1 LKPTPGAANVAASPK
16 RATARAAPRGRPS
29 PAAALH
35 ARTTTMNGIT
45 LPMALSV
52 AIGLNSACGPTSASA
67 SSDAAAPAAQEQK
80 AAPQE
85 KPVTADSDPIA
96 TIKKFIEEKK
106 IDKSN
111 DKWKTRLPKPPQLT
125 FDEKKT
131 YYWVMET
138 NKGSIKI
145 KLLPKIAPMHVSS
158 CIYLN
163 TLGFYDGLK
172 FHRVIKGF
180 MAQGGCPL
188 GAGHG
193 NPGYQMRIEIS
204 PEVKHSKIG
213 VLSTARTQDPTTD
226 GSQFFL
232 TFGPTPSLD
241 GQYTIYGE
249 AVDGL
254 DAIAKIEAC
263 GRRSDPAPPTE
274 ELLITKGSIVVE

>member
-1 LKPTPGAANVAASPK
+1 MSGASLLPILVAAFC
-16 RATARAAPRGRPS
+16 
-29 PAAALH
+29 
-35 ARTTTMNGIT
+35 
-45 LPMALSV
+45 LP
-52 AIGLNSACGPTSASA
+52 SACGPASASA
-67 SSDAAAPAAQEQK
+67 SSDAAAPATQESP

-85 KPVTADSDPIA
+85 KTVAAANDPIE

-111 DKWKTRLPKPPQLT
+111 DKWKLRLPKPPQLT

-138 NKGSIKI
+138 NKGTVKI

-193 NPGYQMRIEIS
+193 NPGYQMRIEIN
-204 PEVKHSKIG
+204 PEVKHAKAGI
-213 VLSTARTQDPTTD
+213 LSTARTSDPTTD

-232 TFGPTPSLD
+232 TFGPTPALD

>member
-1 LKPTPGAANVAASPK
+1 MSGASLLPILL
-16 RATARAAPRGRPS
+16 
-29 PAAALH
+29 AALC
-35 ARTTTMNGIT
+35 
-45 LPMALSV
+45 LP
-52 AIGLNSACGPTSASA
+52 GACGPAAASA
-67 SSDAAAPAAQEQK
+67 SSDAAAPATQEPP

-85 KPVTADSDPIA
+85 KLVAAANDPIE
-96 TIKKFIEEKK
+96 TIKKFIDEKK

-125 FDEKKT
+125 FDDKKT
-131 YYWVMET
+131 YYWSMET
-138 NKGSIKI
+138 NKGTIKI

-188 GAGHG
+188 GKGHG

-204 PEVKHSKIG
+204 PDVKHSKVGI
-213 VLSTARTQDPTTD
+213 LSTARTQDPTTD

-254 DAIAKIEAC
+254 DAIKKIEAC
-263 GRRSDPAPPTE
+263 GRASDPAPPTE
-274 ELLITKGSIVVE
+274 ELVITKGSIVVE